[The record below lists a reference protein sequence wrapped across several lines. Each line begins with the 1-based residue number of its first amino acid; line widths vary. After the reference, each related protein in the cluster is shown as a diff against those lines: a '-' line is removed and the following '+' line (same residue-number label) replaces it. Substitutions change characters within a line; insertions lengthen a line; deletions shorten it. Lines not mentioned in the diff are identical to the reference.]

1 MRTFFHSKF
10 YVQSGSM
17 NLPQPVE
24 KKSHHATGNFGVK
37 ITSLLL
43 RRGEIYLQFCSKVF
57 TSARDCQIAKQL
69 LMSNASFERLNKN
82 TVKLILLDGSE
93 IHGTGTPPPP
103 KFTSSLPKNL
113 PGPNRKGLRVF
124 TLPPFFR
131 AFAVELRGEG
141 IHLMKSCF
149 VNGWIVS
156 WLINSTLTMGCN
168 PLQNWNKQGCFSCSS
183 RFLPRNFGGCPVG
196 S

>member
-1 MRTFFHSKF
+1 MLSSRSSRLEKISFEIFWKNWVVLFKHFFSKHEMRTFFHSKF

-93 IHGTGTPPPP
+93 IHGTGTPPPKVHQLAP
-103 KFTSSLPKNL
+103 
-113 PGPNRKGLRVF
+113 
-124 TLPPFFR
+124 
-131 AFAVELRGEG
+131 
-141 IHLMKSCF
+141 
-149 VNGWIVS
+149 
-156 WLINSTLTMGCN
+156 
-168 PLQNWNKQGCFSCSS
+168 
-183 RFLPRNFGGCPVG
+183 
-196 S
+196 

>member
-1 MRTFFHSKF
+1 MLFKHFFSKHEMRTFFHSKF

-103 KFTSSLPKNL
+103 PKFTSSLPKNL

-131 AFAVELRGEG
+131 GFRCWTSRGGYTSYE
-141 IHLMKSCF
+141 ILFCE
-149 VNGWIVS
+149 
-156 WLINSTLTMGCN
+156 WLNRVMTYKLHIDYGM
-168 PLQNWNKQGCFSCSS
+168 
-183 RFLPRNFGGCPVG
+183 
-196 S
+196 